1 MAGRDRGTPLTI
13 DVPNSRPVVRDE
25 PAAANSGHYTVDE
38 LARIVGM
45 SPRNIRSHQAR
56 KLLAAPLRNG
66 RAAYYDDAH
75 VRRLEMIKSL
85 QRQGFNLVSIEA
97 ILGVRTSDPG
107 NRALVTMLRQLAEE
121 KPSLLYALGRH
132 SVVGRD
138 EDGSVQLVRPR
149 VLRSALELR
158 RVGVRTESALQVL
171 VELMDAVRALA
182 EELVEAAGG
191 RVLSLTPDAAFWQ
204 AKSWEDVDRL
214 TVTLTQG
221 IVTVLTEAFRV
232 AVENCSETTVSALV
246 ATRAGTDLSFE
257 TMETVDNG

>member
-1 MAGRDRGTPLTI
+1 LEDLLTI
-13 DVPNSRPVVRDE
+13 ETPVSI
-25 PAAANSGHYTVDE
+25 PAPKLDASPGGDSGRYTVDE
-38 LARIVGM
+38 LARLVGM

-56 KLLAAPLRNG
+56 KLLAAPVRSG

-75 VRRLEMIKSL
+75 VRRLEMIKAL

-107 NRALVTMLRQLAEE
+107 NRALVTMLRQLVAE
-121 KPSLLYALGRH
+121 KPSLVYALGRH
-132 SVVGRD
+132 SVVGRA

-158 RVGVRTESALQVL
+158 RAGVRTESSLQVL
-171 VELMDAVRALA
+171 VELLDGVRALGQQ
-182 EELVEAAGG
+182 LVEAAGT
-191 RVLSLTPDAAFWQ
+191 RVLSLTPELAFGQ

-221 IVTVLTEAFRV
+221 IVNVLTEAFRV
-232 AVENCSETTVSALV
+232 VVENCSEPTVSALV
-246 ATRAGTDLSFE
+246 ATRAGMDLAFE
-257 TMETVDNG
+257 SSETVDNG